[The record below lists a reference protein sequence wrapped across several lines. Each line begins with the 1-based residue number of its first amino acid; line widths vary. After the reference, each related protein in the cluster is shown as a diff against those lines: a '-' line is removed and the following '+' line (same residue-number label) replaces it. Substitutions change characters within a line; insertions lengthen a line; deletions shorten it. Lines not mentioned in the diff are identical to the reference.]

1 MADLTF
7 KSQLIGM
14 LGGDATA
21 GTEAEPAL
29 GDDTLTLL
37 LNDSLVPDEHGRW
50 TDDSE
55 YVETHD
61 LNRAAGRGWRLK
73 AAKLAMDY
81 TVTIE
86 GRGLNR
92 KEMYDNA
99 IALAKDFER
108 RAQPRSFRADGGMD
122 PFFLWERG
130 R

>member
-1 MADLTF
+1 VTF
-7 KSQLIGM
+7 LNQLIGM
-14 LGGDATA
+14 LGGDSTA

-29 GDDTLTLL
+29 GADALTQLL
-37 LNDSLVPDEHGRW
+37 ADSLTPDEHGRW
-50 TDDSE
+50 TDDTE

-61 LNRAAGRGWRLK
+61 LYRAAGKGWRLK

-99 IALAKDFER
+99 IELAKSFER